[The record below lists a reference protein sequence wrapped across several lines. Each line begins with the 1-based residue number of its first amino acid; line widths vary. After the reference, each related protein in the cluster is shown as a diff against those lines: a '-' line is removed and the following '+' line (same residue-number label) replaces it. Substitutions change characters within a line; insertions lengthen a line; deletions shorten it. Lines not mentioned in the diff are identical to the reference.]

1 MLMKYWN
8 LKLKIEKPSPKSA
21 RVFLSVERGIFD
33 GYFRSAAVDGKRQIK
48 RVFQKKVEKCIIE
61 SKQVHRPN

>member
-33 GYFRSAAVDGKRQIK
+33 GYVTEVLEFEA
-48 RVFQKKVEKCIIE
+48 E
-61 SKQVHRPN
+61 N

>member
-21 RVFLSVERGIFD
+21 WVFLSVERGIFD
-33 GYFRSAAVDGKRQIK
+33 GYPPFVSDTL
-48 RVFQKKVEKCIIE
+48 
-61 SKQVHRPN
+61 

>member
-33 GYFRSAAVDGKRQIK
+33 GYGTSSPVRFRS
-48 RVFQKKVEKCIIE
+48 
-61 SKQVHRPN
+61 

>member
-33 GYFRSAAVDGKRQIK
+33 GYKNSSQISHDEFPSIYK
-48 RVFQKKVEKCIIE
+48 LFLII
-61 SKQVHRPN
+61 SN